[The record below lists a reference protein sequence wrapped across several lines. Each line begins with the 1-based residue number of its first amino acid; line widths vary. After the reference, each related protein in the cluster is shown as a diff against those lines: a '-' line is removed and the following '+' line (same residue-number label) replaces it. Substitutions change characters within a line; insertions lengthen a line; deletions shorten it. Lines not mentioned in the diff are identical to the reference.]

1 MLIDKIQAVLASL
14 LCSLQ
19 VSHFWDCEWN
29 PGPFK
34 GKFWAILS
42 VCGSNPILSVC
53 GSNPPKPIN

>member
-29 PGPFK
+29 PGWPFK

-42 VCGSNPILSVC
+42 VYGSN
-53 GSNPPKPIN
+53 PKPIN